1 MIKELTTQELAN
13 FLGIS
18 RQALKKLIDN
28 GNLSGRLLDMNYN
41 LIKSEK
47 QGRKVI
53 YSLEEIVIVPK
64 ETWEELAAEEF
75 PTIRKIR
82 ELGIHAKERLIN
94 RTETK
99 SEITNKTGV
108 SRQTADRWDG
118 LLVEKG
124 YMRDGGYTYYEIK
137 NRRLNQITYAEYQ
150 KYWSSR
156 SKTRALVRTLT
167 EAESEHGKEL
177 MLENITTALQDSYC
191 IRVRS
196 YLVNEFTE
204 KYQRIAAT
212 L

>member
-1 MIKELTTQELAN
+1 MNTTELCKLLGLTREGLRTVIKRNQLQE
-13 FLGIS
+13 
-18 RQALKKLIDN
+18 
-28 GNLSGRLLDMNYN
+28 RLLKLNYE
-41 LIKSEK
+41 LVSVEK
-47 QGRKVI
+47 IGRSNQYNIREV
-53 YSLEEIVIVPK
+53 VIVPK
-64 ETWEELAAEEF
+64 ETWEELAAKEF
-75 PTIRKIR
+75 PRVRKVDK
-82 ELGIHAKERLIN
+82 LGIHAKERLIN
-94 RTETK
+94 RTEATR

-108 SRQTADRWDG
+108 SKQTTERWDG
-118 LLVEKG
+118 MLVEKG
-124 YMRDGGYTYYEIK
+124 YMRDGGYAYYEIK

-167 EAESEHGKEL
+167 EVESEHGKEL

-204 KYQRIAAT
+204 KYQRLAAT